1 MQCPLVKF
9 VPHPKP
15 YSASWVN
22 NASIA
27 IKKRCLFPMK
37 ILDYYDKIWCDIIP
51 MDIRYVILGRP

>member
-9 VPHPKP
+9 VPHLKP
-15 YSASWVN
+15 YSVSWVN

-27 IKKRCLFPMK
+27 IMEKCLFPIN
-37 ILDYYDKIWCDIIP
+37 ILGYHDKNWCGIIP